1 MASEQYLVAIDVGS
15 SSVKL
20 AIASKTLDEK
30 DRIQVYALLERPAYG
45 LKRGVITDMSEISQ
59 AVYDLVAEAENII
72 GFGIRETLIGINSF
86 GVEFINSEGYIP
98 LSGQEVTVEDVDRVV
113 YDSLKKAFNLRDR
126 EILQF
131 LPLSFGMDDTDGIK
145 NPMGLVGEKL
155 SCRTLTIT
163 ADPGVVRNFSR
174 IFHQAELDLVDKL
187 YMPFV
192 TSELML
198 NSRQK
203 SLGTVLV
210 DLGFSTTSYVV
221 WANDEMIGS
230 GVINVGSEKIT
241 SDLAY
246 GLQTSIDI
254 AEEVKKNHCN
264 LSNDIHNQPQSFEV
278 YDPET
283 QTNYV
288 FDSGRIKQFATERVE
303 EIFLLLL
310 KNLYEKFGKTK
321 FPGGL
326 VLVGGGAS
334 LQGIHEIAKNITGL
348 PVYKNIY
355 NEKELKFILDF
366 NSDPTF
372 ANSIAILSYAINHP
386 EEIGQNRNIFDTPQS
401 RTRSSN
407 YPRKNTNQ
415 KKSFLSFLGFGN

>member
-1 MASEQYLVAIDVGS
+1 
-15 SSVKL
+15 
-20 AIASKTLDEK
+20 
-30 DRIQVYALLERPAYG
+30 
-45 LKRGVITDMSEISQ
+45 
-59 AVYDLVAEAENII
+59 
-72 GFGIRETLIGINSF
+72 
-86 GVEFINSEGYIP
+86 
-98 LSGQEVTVEDVDRVV
+98 
-113 YDSLKKAFNLRDR
+113 
-126 EILQF
+126 
-131 LPLSFGMDDTDGIK
+131 
-145 NPMGLVGEKL
+145 
-155 SCRTLTIT
+155 
-163 ADPGVVRNFSR
+163 
-174 IFHQAELDLVDKL
+174 
-187 YMPFV
+187 
-192 TSELML
+192 
-198 NSRQK
+198 
-203 SLGTVLV
+203 
-210 DLGFSTTSYVV
+210 
-221 WANDEMIGS
+221 MIGS

-415 KKSFLSFLGFGN
+415 KKGFLSFLGFGG